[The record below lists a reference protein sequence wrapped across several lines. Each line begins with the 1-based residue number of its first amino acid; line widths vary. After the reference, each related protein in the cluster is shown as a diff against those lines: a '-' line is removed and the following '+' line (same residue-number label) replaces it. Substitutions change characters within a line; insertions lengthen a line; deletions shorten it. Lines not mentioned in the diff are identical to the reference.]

1 MEQALL
7 LLADGAQ
14 YRAPEYSLAETV
26 IGLMATLPESPP
38 SSLRCG
44 EGAAPTDAAPK
55 TAATS

>member
-26 IGLMATLPESPP
+26 IGLMATLSGIATFVVA
-38 SSLRCG
+38 LRRG
-44 EGAAPTDAAPK
+44 SGHYGRG
-55 TAATS
+55 S